1 MFRDE
6 VTLVHSE
13 KVHFILDA
21 IEIKDDETM
30 FAVLAMDD
38 EHLNCKYTAR
48 SQACQLRKEVFR
60 RSSEIFPQNSE
71 VERSPS
77 MIVIAASRCSSMPS
91 EREYKQ

>member
-1 MFRDE
+1 M
-6 VTLVHSE
+6 TLVHSE
-13 KVHFILDA
+13 KVHSILDA

-48 SQACQLRKEVFR
+48 SQLQASQLRKEVFR